1 MFNRRPKGAAFVPP
15 AAISRL
21 PVSLL
26 RTALVTRDPAAT
38 QAGIVEYQQRMLQG
52 EDYEPPTMLP
62 QRVLFQQWKSD
73 LLTDD
78 ANRPEHQNY
87 LRSAE
92 LIEEGFKASAVPY
105 STSRRVKPPPVS
117 YDMAAAARSRG
128 AEYLPQPPEDL
139 TPPQIVTRAAP
150 AWGRPTEPPPEAY
163 ETAAIV
169 TGQRAEAQRQGAC
182 QRALSE
188 AAAVQARA
196 RAIVR
201 KGVLGR

>member
-1 MFNRRPKGAAFVPP
+1 MYRRPKGAAFVPP

-21 PVSLL
+21 PLSLL
-26 RTALVTRDPAAT
+26 RTALVTRDPAVTA
-38 QAGIVEYQQRMLQG
+38 AGIEDYQRRMAEG
-52 EDYEPPTMLP
+52 EDYEPPTLLP

-92 LIEEGFKASAVPY
+92 LINEGFKASHVPN
-105 STSRRVKPPPVS
+105 STSRRVKPPPVT
-117 YDMAAAARSRG
+117 YDMAMAARARG
-128 AEYLPQPPEDL
+128 SEYLPEPPEDL
-139 TPPQIVTRAAP
+139 EPPEIVTRAAP

-169 TGQRAEAQRQGAC
+169 TGERAEAQRQGAC
-182 QRALSE
+182 RRALFE